1 MKKKGKIILGVVVG
15 VIIVSFVLVK
25 IFGGNKNAE
34 SEKKMAAEDFG
45 IEYFEV
51 PDIEQVY
58 INGIVQPEQA
68 ESFAKDA
75 KMTSEPD
82 IKVKNGDIVESGTV
96 LYTYEDKEVSKEIE
110 NQNNTLNKLYTKKQ
124 NSDNKLSRALTT
136 FNQTKEEE
144 RTTSKAAIEEQHQA
158 EIDSVDEE
166 IYFSNQT
173 ISDLTEKQ
181 YVSTNAKFKGL
192 VSIPEV
198 KDENAPIL
206 ILTSDGLYVA
216 GKVNEKD
223 LMKIAVG
230 QKANLSVISSGT
242 TVPGKISYIN
252 DNPPEAKANKSETTA
267 ENGTMSNYD
276 VKLSLDNLAG
286 IKNGYHIQATI
297 NLGDNKP
304 VEIPKKAIH
313 EQEGKKYV
321 LVNDFGSIIR
331 RDVQTGEEKGEIV
344 VINSGLESA
353 DRIIVSSKKEVKEGD
368 LVGDAPKVDT
378 TEEK

>member
-1 MKKKGKIILGVVVG
+1 MKKKWKLILGIVVG
-15 VIIVSFVLVK
+15 VIVVLFVLSK
-25 IFGGNKNAE
+25 LFGGTKD
-34 SEKKMAAEDFG
+34 SETEKASVTEDFG
-45 IEYFEV
+45 IDYFEV

-82 IKVKNGDIVESGTV
+82 IKVKNGDIVEPETE
-96 LYTYEDKEVSKEIE
+96 LYTYEDKEITKEIE

-124 NSDNKLSRALTT
+124 NIYNKWNRAIET
-136 FNQTKEEE
+136 FNQTSEEE
-144 RTTSKAAIEEQHQA
+144 RTTTKVAIDEQYQS

-166 IYFSNQT
+166 IYFSNET

-181 YVSTNAKFKGL
+181 YVSTTAKFKGR

-206 ILTSDGLYVA
+206 SLTSDGVYVA

-223 LMKIAVG
+223 LMKIAVE
-230 QKANLSVISSGT
+230 QKANLTVISSGA
-242 TVPGKISYIN
+242 TVTGKISYIN
-252 DNPPEAKANKSETTA
+252 DNPPETKATQD
-267 ENGTMSNYD
+267 ENTSGAGTMSSYD
-276 VKLSLDNLAG
+276 VKLALDSLEG

-297 NLGDNKP
+297 DLGGNESI
-304 VEIPKKAIH
+304 EIPKKAVH

-321 LVNDFGSIIR
+321 LVNDFGSVIR
-331 RDVQTGEEKGEIV
+331 RDVQVGEEKDETII
-344 VINSGLESA
+344 INSGLESA
-353 DRIIVSSKKEVKEGD
+353 DRVIVSSEKEVKEGD
-368 LVGDAPKVDT
+368 LVDDT
-378 TEEK
+378 TQVDAAAEK